1 MSIREIEFPVF
12 DEVLDQ
18 LASRSPDG
26 YEFVSAE
33 LKGLQRDHYYY
44 YTLLNT
50 FRIAHESGL
59 MPEDCRDLLDRLEEA
74 FRAVVRKELIGHWKG
89 KEGEGIELFL
99 DIGIETG
106 TQLVRSWV
114 DFDDGEEHMEIQ
126 GYSTIEESFVECDEL
141 IIINL
146 YNAQRVTKIK
156 LALYPQI
163 ALNRTL
169 SGSLYFIQ
177 DNALLVCSNVMLEK
191 VQPWH

>member
-1 MSIREIEFPVF
+1 MSIRDIEFPVF

-26 YEFVSAE
+26 YEFVSSG
-33 LKGLQRDHYYY
+33 LKGLARDHYYCY
-44 YTLLNT
+44 ALLSA
-50 FRIAHESGL
+50 FRIAYDSAL
-59 MPEDCRDLLDRLEEA
+59 IPEDCGDLLQRLEEA

-89 KEGEGIELFL
+89 REGDRIDLAL
-99 DIGIETG
+99 DIGVETG
-106 TQLVRSWV
+106 SQLVRSWM
-114 DFDDGEEHMEIQ
+114 DDGSYMEIQ
-126 GYSTIEESFVECDEL
+126 DFSTIEDSFVECDEL

-156 LALYPQI
+156 LVLYPQI